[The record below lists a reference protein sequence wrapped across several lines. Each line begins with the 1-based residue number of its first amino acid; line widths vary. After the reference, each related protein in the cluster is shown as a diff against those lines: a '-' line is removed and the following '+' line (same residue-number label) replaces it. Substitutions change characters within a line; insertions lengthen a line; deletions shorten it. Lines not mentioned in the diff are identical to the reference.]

1 MLNFICKNLKNEG
14 KHFIKNK
21 KSQSR
26 KFSRGKTSLLSFL
39 NPFSCQSVLLP
50 ALTIT
55 PRDQPF
61 KANELLRFYTKSSEG
76 GEENA
81 RLTVQEREKEK

>member
-1 MLNFICKNLKNEG
+1 MKE
-14 KHFIKNK
+14 

-61 KANELLRFYTKSSEG
+61 KANELLRFYIKSSEG
-76 GEENA
+76 GKKMHT
-81 RLTVQEREKEK
+81 LLL